1 MAASVSGPI
10 FKYNSE
16 RTFAAYSMS
25 LPLVLEL
32 QRLALNEDT
41 SVVQLVRTA
50 KLVAAKLKLP
60 DAIDWIDRE
69 LNGYSDLTALPS
81 YRILRGECRAINP
94 FRGWVP
100 VQFPDAQLDEI
111 CTQARIGQSLG
122 SIEPLLSDDSDH
134 ALLHYPFEIEQT
146 LQRMFQEQ
154 TRFAIRLSKGHLA
167 GIFDAVRNLTLNWS
181 LELEHAGVRGEN
193 MSFTLNE
200 QKEARPVTQQF
211 FIQNAGVVGNLSDH
225 ANVTNNQ
232 SVHGSLSIERV
243 RDLVEQAKTSL
254 PALPPSLA
262 AEAGDVL
269 DELTAEYRKA
279 SPDTGKLRGALS
291 SLKAICEGAAGNIVA
306 SGITTAVTALL
317 THST

>member
-1 MAASVSGPI
+1 
-10 FKYNSE
+10 
-16 RTFAAYSMS
+16 MS

-32 QRLALNEDT
+32 QCLALNEGT
-41 SVVQLVRTA
+41 SVLQLVRTA

-60 DAIDWIDRE
+60 DAMDWINGE
-69 LNGYSDLTALPS
+69 LNGYTDLKTLPS

-94 FRGWVP
+94 FRGWIP

-111 CTQARIGQSLG
+111 CTEARIGQSLG
-122 SIEPLLSDDSDH
+122 SIQPLLNDDRDH

-167 GIFDAVRNLTLNWS
+167 GIFDSVRNLTLNWS
-181 LELEHAGVRGEN
+181 LELEQAGVRGEN
-193 MSFTLNE
+193 MTFTLTE

-211 FIQNAGVVGNLSDH
+211 FIQNAGVVGHVSDE

-232 SVHGSLSIERV
+232 SVHGSLSVERV

-254 PALPPSLA
+254 PALPLPLA
-262 AEAGDVL
+262 AAAGGVL
-269 DELTAEYRKA
+269 DELTVESRKA
-279 SPDTGKLRGALS
+279 APDLGKLRGALC
-291 SLKAICEGAAGNIVA
+291 SLRTICEGAAGNIVA
-306 SGITTAVTALL
+306 SGITGAVTALL
-317 THST
+317 THGA